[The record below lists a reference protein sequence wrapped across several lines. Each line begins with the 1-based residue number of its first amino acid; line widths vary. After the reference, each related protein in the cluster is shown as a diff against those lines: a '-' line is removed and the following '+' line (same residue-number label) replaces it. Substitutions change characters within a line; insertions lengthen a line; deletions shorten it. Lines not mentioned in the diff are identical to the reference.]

1 MVDNGGSHGAE
12 DRSGQIQL
20 DEGFH
25 DIEVLYSE
33 LGGSREMQ
41 LYWQPPGQGRG
52 LVDSQ
57 YLFPLE
63 GADVPAGLTLPPP
76 PEIAQLQHEPE
87 QGAGTVAPDAA
98 ERPETPDADAGA
110 RSAGSFADLQA
121 EVLWDYGFCGVEEGQ
136 LTSPRG
142 VAVDSRTGEVF
153 VADTGNRRIVRLDGD
168 GNLLGAW
175 TTGGDDAVPADAEGP
190 QPVDL
195 VVEPDGSV
203 LVLDAVGQHLQ
214 RFTPDG
220 QLLATFGDN
229 LTFYRPRG
237 LGIDPGGQL
246 VVADTGGLR
255 IVRLDPAG
263 TVLSQLGG
271 PESDLAKGQ
280 PSDAALSP
288 GGDLYFV
295 EAETG
300 VVTLVAVDGRMDRWT
315 GPARAS
321 TLDGPHLAWLP
332 AGGLAVTDP
341 EGRRVLLFGPDG
353 QPAGQFGVEAG
364 LMKPVGIAAS
374 GAADDVLLVADSQGC
389 RVVAFQVTQ

>member
-1 MVDNGGSHGAE
+1 MADSGNG
-12 DRSGQIQL
+12 
-20 DEGFH
+20 
-25 DIEVLYSE
+25 
-33 LGGSREMQ
+33 
-41 LYWQPPGQGRG
+41 
-52 LVDSQ
+52 
-57 YLFPLE
+57 
-63 GADVPAGLTLPPP
+63 
-76 PEIAQLQHEPE
+76 
-87 QGAGTVAPDAA
+87 
-98 ERPETPDADAGA
+98 
-110 RSAGSFADLQA
+110 
-121 EVLWDYGFCGVEEGQ
+121 
-136 LTSPRG
+136 
-142 VAVDSRTGEVF
+142 
-153 VADTGNRRIVRLDGD
+153 RIVRLDAD

-175 TTGGDDAVPADAEGP
+175 TIGGADTVAADAEGP
-190 QPVDL
+190 QPADL

-237 LGIDPGGQL
+237 LGIDPGGQI

-263 TVLSQLGG
+263 TLLSQLGG

-300 VVTLVAVDGRMDRWT
+300 VVTLLAADGRMDRWT

-332 AGGLAVTDP
+332 AGELAVTDP

-353 QPAGQFGVEAG
+353 QPLGQFGAEAG

-374 GAADDVLLVADSQGC
+374 GAADGVLIVADSQGC